1 MCSLKKRDSERLQ
14 EPNRGQDS
22 SIADLD
28 DPFSEPVLLPL
39 GDSIDLHTFLP
50 KEVKSVVEEYIYQC
64 YEAGLHKVRIVH
76 GKGIGVQREMVRSLL
91 SQIPY
96 IFSFQDAPPG
106 VGGWGATMVTLREKT
121 RPAKQDQEG

>member
-1 MCSLKKRDSERLQ
+1 VKKRDSEHLQ

-64 YEAGLHKVRIVH
+64 YEAGLHEVRIVH
-76 GKGIGVQREMVRSLL
+76 GKGIGVQREMVRTLL
-91 SQIPY
+91 AKIPCVL
-96 IFSFQDAPPG
+96 SFQDAPPEA
-106 VGGWGATMVTLREKT
+106 GGWGATTVTLREKNKT
-121 RPAKQDQEG
+121 C